1 MKTQIQSFTAFNLYG
16 GRISAVETKFMCPG
30 KKEAIGED
38 DRTWICADSM
48 QITKQK
54 IFDLSYRI
62 LHNSI

>member
-1 MKTQIQSFTAFNLYG
+1 
-16 GRISAVETKFMCPG
+16 MCPG